1 MIEQVTHLMVNSGAA
16 WVLWLLFALSFVSV
30 AVALERA
37 WVFRGSAGH
46 VDQLVP
52 ALRKLLREDDH
63 PKAAAL
69 LQNDASVVG
78 RVVEAGLAES
88 DLGSEAAA
96 EAMSA
101 AIGLERKRL
110 EGRLLIL
117 GTIGNNAPFIGLLGT
132 VIGVVGAF
140 DALGKPAA
148 GAVDAAASALAP
160 ERVMSTIAEA
170 LVATAVGLVVAIP
183 AVAIFNYFQGRV
195 TSVIADAETLGHV
208 LLSHLRAEH
217 DVHLLPPR
225 AAHGEQA
232 DRGHK
237 RNKRGRALPEL
248 DLDVENPAE

>member
-30 AVALERA
+30 AVAVERA

-52 ALRKLLREDDH
+52 ALRKLLRADDH
-63 PKAAAL
+63 ARAAEL
-69 LQNDASVVG
+69 LRADASVVG

-140 DALGKPAA
+140 DALGRPAS
-148 GAVDAAASALAP
+148 GAADAVASALAP

-195 TSVIADAETLGHV
+195 ATVIADAETLGHV

-217 DVHLLPPR
+217 DGRPLPR
-225 AAHGEQA
+225 TLAKDQ
-232 DRGHK
+232 
-237 RNKRGRALPEL
+237 GRARGGERASHAVR
-248 DLDVENPAE
+248 DLEVDAETPAE